1 MSSEAPNIYMTPSLP
16 VGAIIA
22 YIVFMLVFMILSIVI
37 MWKLYYKAGYDGW
50 KCLIPFYNTYIMVKI
65 AGLPGWTFLLYFLPV
80 IGMIFSLICLFK
92 MGKKFG
98 GTAMGVFYLIPLV
111 GIFAMAYCAFSYNI
125 EYAFED

>member
-1 MSSEAPNIYMTPSLP
+1 MDPSVLTIAKIPALP

-22 YIVFMLVFMILSIVI
+22 YVVFMFAFMILSIVI

-65 AGLPGWTFLLYFLPV
+65 AGFSGWLFLLYFVPCV
-80 IGMIFSLICLFK
+80 GMIFSLICLFK

-98 GTAMGVFYLIPLV
+98 GTAMGIFYLIPLV
-111 GIFAMAYCAFSYNI
+111 GLFAMAYCAFNVNI
-125 EYAFED
+125 EYDF